1 MRRENEE
8 LGAFGV
14 KADVT
19 SGKVGGSGCDFKY
32 SGAGGCLHVCFCAH
46 GGSPVEKAV
55 SAAVVEVALHI
66 DALTGRRLCGSRVL
80 VMTIGDGIFQ
90 GTVEV
95 WVVCGDLSII
105 GISGTTKRVRED
117 EVKKDASSRG
127 ETFSFPDRG
136 GGERDRE
143 GMHGKDF

>member
-8 LGAFGV
+8 FGAFGV

-19 SGKVGGSGCDFKY
+19 SSKVGDSGRDFKH

-46 GGSPVEKAV
+46 GWRPVEKAV

-66 DALTGRRLCGSRVL
+66 NALTGRRLCGSRVL
-80 VMTIGDGIFQ
+80 VMTICDGICQ

-95 WVVCGDLSII
+95 WVVCGDLSKI
-105 GISGTTKRVRED
+105 GISGTTQRVRCPEWI
-117 EVKKDASSRG
+117 V
-127 ETFSFPDRG
+127 
-136 GGERDRE
+136 
-143 GMHGKDF
+143 